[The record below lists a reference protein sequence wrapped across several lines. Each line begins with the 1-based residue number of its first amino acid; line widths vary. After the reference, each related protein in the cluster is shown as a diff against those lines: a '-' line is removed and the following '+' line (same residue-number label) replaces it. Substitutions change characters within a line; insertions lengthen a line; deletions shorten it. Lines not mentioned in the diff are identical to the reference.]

1 MRTAK
6 DLSRAPVGHS
16 AALRMYAR
24 GPVGLVK
31 THELKPRA
39 RQFYSRVLNRQ
50 LWRVHAPKMYDGC
63 GTTLEGALRVF
74 RANNQLT

>member
-1 MRTAK
+1 MNTIADWIERN
-6 DLSRAPVGHS
+6 RAYLTGAV
-16 AALRMYAR
+16 
-24 GPVGLVK
+24 
-31 THELKPRA
+31 TDDKPRA